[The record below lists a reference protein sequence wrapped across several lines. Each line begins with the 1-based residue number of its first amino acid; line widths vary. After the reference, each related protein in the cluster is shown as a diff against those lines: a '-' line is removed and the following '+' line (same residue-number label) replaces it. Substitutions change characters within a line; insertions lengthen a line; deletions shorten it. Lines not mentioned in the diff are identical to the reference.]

1 MSPVQEKRPS
11 PLLRTAFPIL
21 LFFLFSVFTGIL
33 EWTRLLV
40 WAHPLLVV
48 ASLGLIVVVISGRF
62 VPVVLSPVGKILT
75 LFTIWFILCIPFAIW
90 RGGSFNIFVDLW
102 SKSYLA
108 YVLTAGLILTLGQL
122 RTVFHTIAYSI
133 GLLACL
139 ALTAHQ
145 YDFTGRLGL
154 IGSRYGNA
162 NEFGFTLLVGLI
174 FLAFVYLRSTGFRK
188 ALAVILILP
197 VLVALAKTGSRGCLI
212 GALMLVIFVFT
223 QATAAGRMRMV
234 FALPILLVVLLL
246 AVPAN
251 LRNRYTTVFAPQD
264 EEVTYNQAEAI
275 GSTQARLELLK
286 DSITTTIRH
295 PLFGVGPGNFMVAQ
309 VQLALDRGEAYG
321 MWHVTHNSYTEL
333 SSETGI
339 PGLLIYLAFVVQCWR
354 VLGVIRRRRHVS
366 KDVVAMSQ
374 TLRAAL
380 VVLVTVAIFD
390 SVGYGPNVP
399 IMAGLI
405 TALSF
410 VARDEQ
416 ARYKTESKRDE
427 AAPPALPEPEYEPAL
442 TSPLYN

>member
-1 MSPVQEKRPS
+1 MSPVQQRRPN
-11 PLLRTAFPIL
+11 PLLRVAFPIL
-21 LFFLFSVFTGIL
+21 LFYLFTVFTGIL
-33 EWTRLLV
+33 EWTGILY

-48 ASLGLIVVVISGRF
+48 GSLALIVVAVSGRLK
-62 VPVVLSPVGKILT
+62 PVVLSPVGKVLT
-75 LFTIWFILCIPFAIW
+75 LFTIWFIFCIPFAIW
-90 RGGSFNIFVDLW
+90 RGGSFNTFVNLW

-108 YVLTAGLILTLGQL
+108 YILTAGLILTLAQM
-122 RTVFHTIAYSI
+122 RAVFHTIAYSI
-133 GLLACL
+133 GFLACL
-139 ALTAHQ
+139 ALAANR

-174 FLAFVYLRSTGFRK
+174 FLAFVYLRGTGFRK
-188 ALAVILILP
+188 ASAVILVFP
-197 VLVALAKTGSRGCLI
+197 MLVALAKTGSRGTLI

-223 QATAAGRMRMV
+223 QASARGRVQMV

-246 AVPAN
+246 AVPSN
-251 LRNRYTTVFAPQD
+251 LRNRYITVFKPHN
-264 EEVTYNQAEAI
+264 EESTYNEAEAI

-286 DSITTTIRH
+286 DSIATTIRH
-295 PLFGVGPGNFMVAQ
+295 PLFGVGPGNFQVAQ
-309 VQLALDRGEAYG
+309 AQLAIDRGEAYG

-354 VLGVIRRRRHVS
+354 VLSVIRRRRHVS
-366 KDVVAMSQ
+366 RDVVAMTQ
-374 TLRAAL
+374 TIRAAL
-380 VVLVTVAIFD
+380 VVLVTVAFFD

-410 VARDEQ
+410 IARDEQ

-427 AAPPALPEPEYEPAL
+427 AAPALPEPEYEPAL